1 MSENQEQKVVPIRRN
16 IKIGPPS
23 RTEVQVVQVD
33 PQLRIVAENKPETE
47 QPAQPNKRR
56 LLKGLAAALGIFATG
71 GTAIA
76 SQSETGQKIMAA
88 SPFTQHPDRRP
99 PVDQQLKEIRQDIR
113 SKNSPNKPSPQV
125 EPTQEALEKQIKATM
140 QANPDNRSP
149 ITTPTPNSRK

>member
-1 MSENQEQKVVPIRRN
+1 VPDATTPTPIRPGIEIPRSVGRRN
-16 IKIGPPS
+16 FLHK
-23 RTEVQVVQVD
+23 
-33 PQLRIVAENKPETE
+33 
-47 QPAQPNKRR
+47 
-56 LLKGLAAALGIFATG
+56 LAAALGILATG
-71 GTAIA
+71 GTVIA
-76 SQSETGQKIMAA
+76 SQTETGQKVMAA

-99 PVDQQLKEIRQDIR
+99 PVDQQLKEIKQDIE

>member
-47 QPAQPNKRR
+47 QPEEPNRR
-56 LLKGLAAALGIFATG
+56 QFFLKVFTALFGGLAAIGTTKALQTK
-71 GTAIA
+71 
-76 SQSETGQKIMAA
+76 TGQDILNA

-99 PVDQQLKEIRQDIR
+99 PVDQQRKEIRQDIE
-113 SKNSPNKPSPQV
+113 SKNSPKN
-125 EPTQEALEKQIKATM
+125 PTGYDPTTLEMMDKIKAQNNT
-140 QANPDNRSP
+140 NKSN
-149 ITTPTPNSRK
+149 